1 VVTQARARGLSPER
15 TAWTVLLGAFAAFVL
30 LLGSIV
36 IGGRWWLENASVPQ
50 SIHMTVS
57 DSARVLVT
65 RPGRSAPEVNITD
78 IPVGSE
84 ILTESPTQASLN
96 FVSADGKQVL
106 GTVRV
111 FGGTVLTIDMA
122 DSPRYATG
130 IAPHRISLRVTSGRV
145 QATVGVDVTR
155 AIQMKIVSDPGATTL
170 LDQPGSNASV
180 QVDAT
185 TTMVTVRDGRA
196 TVNAGGKDVVLVRDQ
211 RAQVAAD
218 SAPTDPLPAEQNL
231 IVNGDF
237 TQPLTG
243 TWTLDTRQ
251 PQDPS
256 EMVGTADLATDN
268 GRHTIHIS
276 RTGGNW
282 GHVGRTQDIN
292 RDVQGL
298 SSLRLSM
305 DIRID
310 SQDVRNCGVQGTECP
325 LMVKISFVDIGGGAH
340 EWLQGFYWFDDPN
353 PAAGLTFCLPCF
365 PVQYKHIHWS
375 YAKWE
380 SYTSDDLLQKFADSG
395 TQPSIIKS
403 ITIYGEGHTFDSEF
417 ADVQLL
423 ASE

>member
-1 VVTQARARGLSPER
+1 MNPER
-15 TAWTVLLGAFAAFVL
+15 TAWTVLLGAFATFVL
-30 LLGSIV
+30 LVGTIL
-36 IGGRWWLENASVPQ
+36 IGGRWWLENAGVNQ
-50 SIHMTVS
+50 SITMTVS
-57 DSARVLVT
+57 DSATVLVT

-84 ILTESPTQASLN
+84 IRTESTGQASLN

-106 GTVRV
+106 GTVRL
-111 FGGTVLTIDMA
+111 FGGSVLVVEQA
-122 DSPRYATG
+122 NSPRYSTG
-130 IAPHRISLRVTSGRV
+130 VAPHHIRLRVTSGRV
-145 QATVGVDVTR
+145 QATVGVDVIR
-155 AIQMKIVSDPGATTL
+155 PVQIEIASDPGATTL
-170 LDQPGSNASV
+170 LDRPGSNASV

-185 TTMVTVRDGRA
+185 TTMVTVRDGQA
-196 TVNAGGKDVVLVRDQ
+196 TVNAAGKNVVLVKDQ
-211 RAQVAAD
+211 RAQVAPN

-231 IVNGDF
+231 VLNGDF

-251 PQDPS
+251 PQDPN
-256 EMVGTADLATDN
+256 EQVGTADLVTEN
-268 GRHTIHIS
+268 GRRTIHLM
-276 RTGGNW
+276 RTGVNW

-298 SSLRLSM
+298 TSLRLSM

-310 SQDVRNCGVQGTECP
+310 GQDVRNCGVQGTECP

-353 PAAGLTFCLPCF
+353 PNAGLTFCLPCF
-365 PVQYKHIHWS
+365 PVQYKHIHWPF
-375 YAKWE
+375 AAWQ
-380 SYTSDDLLQKFADSG
+380 SYTSDDLLQQFANSG

-403 ITIYGEGHTFDSEF
+403 ITIYGEGHTFDSQF